1 MILGWTVYSELYR
14 KPRQEVTAVLFALRG
29 ADDVTIES
37 FSIKFNME
45 KRKPQTAVL
54 HFHVA
59 GISNF
64 SKVFIV

>member
-1 MILGWTVYSELYR
+1 MILGWTVYSELTDKKSR
-14 KPRQEVTAVLFALRG
+14 LFLFPLRE

-37 FSIKFNME
+37 FSME
-45 KRKPQTAVL
+45 KRKLQTAVL

-64 SKVFIV
+64 SKAFIV

>member
-1 MILGWTVYSELYR
+1 MILGWTVYSELTENQDKKSR
-14 KPRQEVTAVLFALRG
+14 LFLFALCG

-37 FSIKFNME
+37 FSME
-45 KRKPQTAVL
+45 KRKLQTAVL

-64 SKVFIV
+64 SKAFIV

>member
-1 MILGWTVYSELYR
+1 MILGWTVYSELPEDQDKKSR
-14 KPRQEVTAVLFALRG
+14 LCLFALRE

-37 FSIKFNME
+37 FSME
-45 KRKPQTAVL
+45 KRKLQTAVL

-64 SKVFIV
+64 SKAFIV